1 VHYQAALSELQ
12 AQLGAAQQRCQQL
25 EQQLASLVDSH
36 AQELE
41 QVSGD
46 ERFISV
52 CREWVESAP
61 PPWLPPLSWK
71 M

>member
-1 VHYQAALSELQ
+1 VSELQ

-41 QVSGD
+41 QVRGK
-46 ERFISV
+46 I
-52 CREWVESAP
+52 
-61 PPWLPPLSWK
+61 
-71 M
+71 